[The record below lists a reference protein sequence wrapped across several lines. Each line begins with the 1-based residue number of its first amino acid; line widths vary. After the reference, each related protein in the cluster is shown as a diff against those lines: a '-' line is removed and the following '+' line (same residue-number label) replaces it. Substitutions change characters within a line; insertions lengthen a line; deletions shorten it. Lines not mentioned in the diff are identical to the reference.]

1 MEKSAEG
8 NMADIPGFISPGF
21 LEASLNYWFSNH
33 EHIRSPFPAEIH
45 DNLKE
50 NACYV
55 FSEWLKGL
63 PENDRI
69 NMPENEFAE
78 MFETFLFNEALK
90 LVDDEDR
97 KLTIIYPFMP
107 RVGDTVNH
115 GIHGAGEVIGRREL
129 VSAKNRKLFEL
140 TVLTRDSGKTW
151 KTQFEL
157 TE

>member
-1 MEKSAEG
+1 MEKSADD
-8 NMADIPGFISPGF
+8 NMADMFGFISSGF
-21 LEASLNYWFSNH
+21 METSLNYWFSNH
-33 EHIRSPFPAEIH
+33 EHIRSPFPAEIR
-45 DNLKE
+45 DSLKE
-50 NACYV
+50 NSCYV
-55 FSEWLKGL
+55 FTEWLKGL

-115 GIHGAGEVIGRREL
+115 GINGTGEVIGRREL

-140 TVLTRDSGKTW
+140 TVLIRDSGKTW